1 MALASDS
8 CNCLKKLNSLF
19 MLLSLVWLT
28 VSLPVVTRAQDFR
41 TQWEQAQGMTT
52 EENGNPLAGTTE
64 EKAPSSINLSEF
76 LHEGSQLRHPRPAPL
91 LHQAGSYA
99 SRYQAY
105 HGELL
110 VPPPNR

>member
-1 MALASDS
+1 MAMAPGS
-8 CNCLKKLNSLF
+8 CNCPRKLNSLF
-19 MLLSLVWLT
+19 MLLALLWLT

-41 TQWEQAQGMTT
+41 TQWEQAQGMAT
-52 EENGNPLAGTTE
+52 EETGNPMTGTTE

-76 LHEGSQLRHPRPAPL
+76 LHEGSQLRHPVPAPL
-91 LHQAGSYA
+91 LHQAGCYA